1 MVWSFDGLLARQGVF
16 LVQPFGHSAFF
27 GRSNRKSS
35 KYHRGEFSS
44 QPRLEQIIS
53 YMFTIVSHI
62 FSWWNRHESF
72 KIPCCLLIFRHG
84 PPRCLWEVSALGPL
98 LHHLRD
104 EGVGCGASKPW
115 AIGESLAGYPAGKL
129 HTKHEG
135 NYNMHIYIKHQKM
148 PNIWNTMWI
157 YIYIYLY
164 IYISCDFFFHEH
176 HYNHIIICSQST
188 WFDGGFIRFSLPWSS
203 LNNFFWDWFQL
214 WRSEMDW

>member
-1 MVWSFDGLLARQGVF
+1 MKLYGLKASGLKFRWVAGAARCF
-16 LVQPFGHSAFF
+16 LVQPLGHSAFF

-115 AIGESLAGYPAGKL
+115 AIGESLQQVPSRKASYKTWGKL
-129 HTKHEG
+129 QHAHLYKTSK
-135 NYNMHIYIKHQKM
+135 NAK
-148 PNIWNTMWI
+148 
-157 YIYIYLY
+157 YLEYYVY
-164 IYISCDFFFHEH
+164 IYISLSLSIISCDIFLM
-176 HYNHIIICSQST
+176 NITTTI
-188 WFDGGFIRFSLPWSS
+188 
-203 LNNFFWDWFQL
+203 
-214 WRSEMDW
+214 